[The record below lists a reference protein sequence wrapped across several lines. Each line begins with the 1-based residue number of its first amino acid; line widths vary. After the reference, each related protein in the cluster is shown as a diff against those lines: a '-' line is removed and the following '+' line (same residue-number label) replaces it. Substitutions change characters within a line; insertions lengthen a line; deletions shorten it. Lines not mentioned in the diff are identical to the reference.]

1 MTQLILANH
10 KAREQSRASN
20 QPIGTGNKKR
30 SQRPGRILKA
40 PSELFE
46 TRGRRGEEEEAERA
60 ARWPTG
66 EGRRTAAQ
74 RL

>member
-10 KAREQSRASN
+10 KATEQSRARN
-20 QPIGTGNKKR
+20 QPIGTGNKKKEPK
-30 SQRPGRILKA
+30 RPGRILKA

-60 ARWPTG
+60 ARRTMG
-66 EGRRTAAQ
+66 EGRRG
-74 RL
+74 